1 MKAQNDIVAKVV
13 VGLSL
18 IFLLFFVIFTIS
30 SLVLYEETYEDCL
43 SKCKEK
49 YQFNIDNSWIACE
62 ERCDKKHRDRAENES
77 R

>member
-30 SLVLYEETYEDCL
+30 SLVLYEETHEDCL
-43 SKCKEK
+43 SNCKEK

-62 ERCDKKHRDRAENES
+62 KRCDEEHRGRTK
-77 R
+77 